1 MAEWLALLTSE
12 HEVLGL
18 NTSGGRIQ
26 LMTVWCFI
34 ARSLFIIIFLLSPYD
49 LNNIE
54 REVKFNIANKCY
66 TLQDWSMFTSKG
78 CFFYEDDE
86 IVTHIYNLRVT
97 EDSAVYFTA
106 YPIQEPASCKL

>member
-1 MAEWLALLTSE
+1 
-12 HEVLGL
+12 
-18 NTSGGRIQ
+18 
-26 LMTVWCFI
+26 
-34 ARSLFIIIFLLSPYD
+34 
-49 LNNIE
+49 
-54 REVKFNIANKCY
+54 
-66 TLQDWSMFTSKG
+66 MFTSKG